1 MGSNDGSDKVESQ
14 KGIISRP
21 RGIRQDNRDV
31 WGKGKAGERARARL
45 VDRPLFPTKK
55 LGDDYLQV
63 YYVEVIF
70 ASDGNQ
76 HRCYDPGHS

>member
-1 MGSNDGSDKVESQ
+1 MRSNDGSDKVELQ

-21 RGIRQDNRDV
+21 RGIRHENQDVR
-31 WGKGKAGERARARL
+31 GKAGGLARARL
-45 VDRPLFPTKK
+45 VDLPLFPTKK
-55 LGDDYLQV
+55 LGEDYLQV
-63 YYVEVIF
+63 YYVEVVF